1 VRKSKLWK
9 KLLHVEH
16 VVLEDGDIET
26 APDGS
31 EIAVVRLRP
40 DSGRQLRCPECG
52 GKCRFYDSGEG
63 RRRWR
68 ALDLG
73 VLRCY
78 LEADAP
84 RVRCPRHGVLTAAVP
99 WARPAARFTIAFEE
113 HAAWLCAQM
122 PWSKAARLLRTT
134 WRTLQSIVERV
145 VTGLRDG
152 KDRLDRVRRIGIDEK
167 AWRKGH
173 HYITV
178 VIDHD
183 AGRIMWAAGGRNK
196 ETLAKF
202 FGDLGEERARLLTH
216 VSADGAD
223 WIHDVVREKA
233 PQALICLDAFHVVKW
248 AGEALDGV
256 RRRLAGALRAA
267 GKGDQAAALGQG
279 MWALR
284 KNPGGLSPG
293 QRQSLAQIAA
303 GNKQLY
309 KAYLMK
315 EQLREVFSAK
325 GERGSSTSVSRV
337 CRVGQERRPGT
348 VRWRAAPPAHID
360 DMSVETR
367 AYRLSFVLAH
377 HNLGQVPARLR
388 EGISVNAR
396 SKIFFNAS
404 PEDVAQLARHTLPA
418 LTAHDLSHLDVFQ
431 AAARLVTG
439 GAYRPSHSR
448 CAPARLRPWYP
459 AAPP

>member
-9 KLLHVEH
+9 KLLDVEH
-16 VVLEDGDIET
+16 VVIEDADVEE

-31 EIAVVRLRP
+31 EIAVIWLRP
-40 DSGRQLRCPECG
+40 GHRHRLRCPECG
-52 GKCRFYDSGEG
+52 KKCRFHDAGDG

-73 VLRCY
+73 VMRCF

-84 RVRCPRHGVLTAAVP
+84 RVQCQRHGVLTAAVP
-99 WARPAARFTIAFEE
+99 WARPGARFTIAFEE

-134 WRTLQSIVERV
+134 WRSLQSITERV
-145 VTGLRDG
+145 VSGLRGG
-152 KDRLDRVRRIGIDEK
+152 KDRLDGVRRIGIDEK
-167 AWRKGH
+167 AWRKGRR
-173 HYITV
+173 YITV

-183 AGRIMWAAGGRNK
+183 AGRIIWAAEGRNK

-202 FGDLGEERARLLTH
+202 FDDLGEERAGLLTH

-248 AGEALDGV
+248 AGEKLDEL
-256 RRRLAGALRAA
+256 RRRLASELRAA
-267 GKGDQAAALGQG
+267 GKGGEAASLGQG

-284 KNPGGLSPG
+284 KNSAGLSPG

-303 GNKQLY
+303 DNKQLY

-315 EQLREVFSAK
+315 EQLREVFKAK
-325 GERGSSTSVSRV
+325 GEHGKALLAGLIAWCQRCRIPEFTALARTLKRFRQLIWNTLDHAVSN
-337 CRVGQERRPGT
+337 G
-348 VRWRAAPPAHID
+348 RA
-360 DMSVETR
+360 
-367 AYRLSFVLAH
+367 
-377 HNLGQVPARLR
+377 
-388 EGISVNAR
+388 EGIN
-396 SKIFFNAS
+396 
-404 PEDVAQLARHTLPA
+404 AQLAA
-418 LTAHDLSHLDVFQ
+418 LTARARGFHSADAFIAMAELTCGGLCPDLPG
-431 AAARLVTG
+431 R
-439 GAYRPSHSR
+439 
-448 CAPARLRPWYP
+448 
-459 AAPP
+459 